1 MILVTGFEPFGGEL
15 VNPSEMAL
23 AELAMDHTVKTQ
35 ILPVDFTK
43 AFEVLRSAMDPEIEF
58 ILMLGQ
64 AGGSFKIRLESQA
77 QEGEQVIINQLP
89 VRKILDQAKAQL
101 VEGGLSSWL
110 ELSSFAGTYVC
121 NNLYFKVMSQL
132 KTVPC
137 LFVHMPYIPMQ
148 VQNKTPGIGCLGL
161 QDQMKIIRSVIAQI

>member
-23 AELAMDHTVKTQ
+23 AELAMDHSLKTQ
-35 ILPVDFTK
+35 VLPVDFNK
-43 AFEVLRSAMDPEIEF
+43 AFEVLRSAMEPDIEF

-64 AGGSFKIRLESQA
+64 AGGSYKIRLESQA
-77 QEGEQVIINQLP
+77 QDGDQVLINHLP
-89 VRKILDQAKAQL
+89 VRKILDQAKSQL
-101 VEGGLSSWL
+101 VESGLSSWL

-132 KTVPC
+132 KSVPS

-148 VQNKTPGIGCLGL
+148 VINKSPGIGSLGL
-161 QDQMKIIRSVIAQI
+161 QDQMTIIRSVIGQI